1 MTRYAKTMSQAVAEV
16 QVRELKMNDPKLNKV
31 FDKLKPNDT
40 IQLKVSSGISRGKG
54 LQPYT
59 VRSKNTLRNGV
70 EKITMILQGNPTG
83 VKRFLYRRNGK
94 VTFAIGDMA
103 ASIDDIKEEVIDEI
117 VVEEPIHPDE
127 QGYIEDIINDI
138 QRSRFNNIKDLIK
151 QTKADKE
158 SDTAKGDVRDF
169 TDLMKM
175 ASKIKIG
182 RGNTH
187 MDRELRA
194 FNKKLRTM
202 DSYPRDLFA
211 AALEAD
217 VGEDAYDYLMMTY
230 VESNLGENLDEM
242 KMTHV
247 LINMQGKVQGY
258 TSNEKDAK
266 EMARRTKSTMHK
278 IKKPI
283 TDKTLEKM
291 NALAKTPKELK
302 DLGIIEEVEL
312 DEKYD
317 LYHKTFSD
325 AMQHAYDYAKK
336 KLGITVDPKEIDNK
350 VATGPKKPSEG
361 KTNKYRLKGKGG
373 NLQIQVYNKGGSKP
387 FELNMYKEEV
397 LPGHKVEAVEYKF
410 KSKSEAMKAKKVLLK
425 YFNEVGDDDID
436 RGVIEVDAGNRSMN
450 KEHEEIMKKFRPKVL
465 SGRKINRKGDVL
477 DMKEDLDKE
486 DEPVVKKVVDML
498 KKASQAHAGQAKD
511 LEKAVKEGKMRVYR
525 VSSRKLQ
532 GNIHAKDEKEAE
544 KIARSKGMK
553 GKLTITDRG
562 EFKGQP
568 RLTMGEGTWKYPEN
582 RSEIDALKK
591 LMARPIRLGREG
603 EGAVVAMQGLLGDD
617 ELFDDFYLDG
627 KKNENGDARKTIIKW
642 FRNRV
647 KKDTYGLGDET
658 RELGKRIGLKMSF
671 VPEENNMTEKLTDGN
686 LSLKETVLKM
696 WQEAKSPEQQ
706 AAIAIAKKE
715 KEKKE
720 EPDEGNKFSGELD
733 KARKAGKKT
742 FKVGDKEYKVE
753 PKKEEFSW
761 PEWERYLE
769 TKKGSL
775 RESILNIWSEELD
788 EGKMKQLHMMI
799 DDGKTAEEIA
809 KAMKLDLKTV
819 KSLMPKKENKNLTKE
834 QENGKKKMTDTGK
847 EMTPVDLAP
856 KMPKIKNEKN
866 RV

>member
-16 QVRELKMNDPKLNKV
+16 QVRELKMNDPKLLKV
-31 FDKLKPNDT
+31 FDKLKPRDT
-40 IQLKVSSGISRGKG
+40 VKIKHSSTLERGKDFIE
-54 LQPYT
+54 YT

-70 EKITMILQGNPTG
+70 EKITLARKDSPTS
-83 VKRFLYRRNGK
+83 VKRFLYNRDGK
-94 VTFAIGDMA
+94 ITFAVGDMA
-103 ASIDDIKEEVIDEI
+103 ASIDAIKEEVIDEI

-127 QGYIEDIINDI
+127 QEYIEDIINDI
-138 QRSRFNNIKDLIK
+138 QRSRFNNIKNLIK

-242 KMTHV
+242 DMKYV

-258 TSNEKDAK
+258 ASDEKDAK
-266 EMARRTKSTMHK
+266 DIARRTKSTMHK
-278 IKKPI
+278 IKKKI
-283 TDKTLEKM
+283 SDKTLEKM

-336 KLGITVDPKEIDNK
+336 KLGITVDPKEIDDK

-387 FELNMYKEEV
+387 FELNMY
-397 LPGHKVEAVEYKF
+397 
-410 KSKSEAMKAKKVLLK
+410 
-425 YFNEVGDDDID
+425 
-436 RGVIEVDAGNRSMN
+436 
-450 KEHEEIMKKFRPKVL
+450 
-465 SGRKINRKGDVL
+465 
-477 DMKEDLDKE
+477 KEDLDKE

-568 RLTMGEGTWKYPEN
+568 RLTMGEGTWKYPSN

-658 RELGKRIGLKMSF
+658 RELGKKIGLKMSF

-775 RESILNIWSEELD
+775 RESILNIWGELD
-788 EGKMKQLHMMI
+788 EGKMKELSMKI
-799 DDGKTAEEIA
+799 DSIVAKMKKDKQMKSFADKFKKEAMKSMDIA
-809 KAMKLDLKTV
+809 K
-819 KSLMPKKENKNLTKE
+819 SLEKVLPDYISGGDIEALKKEEKDLTKE

-866 RV
+866 RI

>member
-1 MTRYAKTMSQAVAEV
+1 MSQAVAEV
-16 QVRELKMNDPKLNKV
+16 QVRELKMNDPKLNKI
-31 FDKLKPNDT
+31 FDKLKKGDK
-40 IQLKVSSGISRGKG
+40 IKLKTSSTMSRGSDFVEYIVK
-54 LQPYT
+54 
-59 VRSKNTLRNGV
+59 SKNVVNKGRV
-70 EKITMILQGNPTG
+70 EKITLATVGNEG
-83 VKRFLYRRNGK
+83 AVKKFLYRRDGK
-94 VTFAIGDMA
+94 VTFAMGDMA

-117 VVEEPIHPDE
+117 VVEE
-127 QGYIEDIINDI
+127 
-138 QRSRFNNIKDLIK
+138 
-151 QTKADKE
+151 
-158 SDTAKGDVRDF
+158 
-169 TDLMKM
+169 
-175 ASKIKIG
+175 
-182 RGNTH
+182 
-187 MDRELRA
+187 
-194 FNKKLRTM
+194 
-202 DSYPRDLFA
+202 
-211 AALEAD
+211 
-217 VGEDAYDYLMMTY
+217 
-230 VESNLGENLDEM
+230 
-242 KMTHV
+242 
-247 LINMQGKVQGY
+247 
-258 TSNEKDAK
+258 
-266 EMARRTKSTMHK
+266 
-278 IKKPI
+278 
-283 TDKTLEKM
+283 
-291 NALAKTPKELK
+291 
-302 DLGIIEEVEL
+302 VEL
-312 DEKYD
+312 DEKRDMSAPPVSAKVVEDEGFRLVMKFKDGTTEALPSLGKPSMQNLKRIVDKNILKNPKRKAWIPVVSAAMKKGPVKEEVELGEKYE

-336 KLGITVDPKEIDNK
+336 KLGITVDPKEIDDK

-387 FELNMYKEEV
+387 FELNMY
-397 LPGHKVEAVEYKF
+397 
-410 KSKSEAMKAKKVLLK
+410 
-425 YFNEVGDDDID
+425 
-436 RGVIEVDAGNRSMN
+436 
-450 KEHEEIMKKFRPKVL
+450 
-465 SGRKINRKGDVL
+465 
-477 DMKEDLDKE
+477 KEDLDKE

-562 EFKGQP
+562 EYRGQP

-647 KKDTYGLGDET
+647 KKDTFGLGDET
-658 RELGKRIGLKMSF
+658 RELGKKIGLKMSF

-761 PEWERYLE
+761 PEYERYLE

-788 EGKMKQLHMMI
+788 EGKMKQFHMMV

-847 EMTPVDLAP
+847 EMTPVDLSP

>member
-40 IQLKVSSGISRGKG
+40 IQLKVSSGISKGKG

-247 LINMQGKVQGY
+247 LINMKGKVQGY

-373 NLQIQVYNKGGSKP
+373 NLQIQVYNNGGSKP
-387 FELNMYKEEV
+387 FELNMY
-397 LPGHKVEAVEYKF
+397 
-410 KSKSEAMKAKKVLLK
+410 
-425 YFNEVGDDDID
+425 
-436 RGVIEVDAGNRSMN
+436 
-450 KEHEEIMKKFRPKVL
+450 
-465 SGRKINRKGDVL
+465 
-477 DMKEDLDKE
+477 KEDLDKE

>member
-16 QVRELKMNDPKLNKV
+16 QVRELKMNDPKLMKV
-31 FDKLKPNDT
+31 FDKLKPRDT
-40 IQLKVSSGISRGKG
+40 VKIKHSSTLERGKDFIE
-54 LQPYT
+54 YT

-70 EKITMILQGNPTG
+70 EKITLARKDSPTS
-83 VKRFLYRRNGK
+83 VKRFLYKRDNK
-94 VTFAIGDMA
+94 VTFAVGDMA

-117 VVEEPIHPDE
+117 VVVEEPIHPDE
-127 QGYIEDIINDI
+127 QEYIEDIINDI

-230 VESNLGENLDEM
+230 VESNLDESKVEVGLDEQFDFVLLDKDNKIVGRYSGKNAKKEAESGKRSAHLPPMRIPKNEVGKM
-242 KMTHV
+242 KIVPISPKDKKGIGDMV
-247 LINMQGKVQGY
+247 LAIG
-258 TSNEKDAK
+258 
-266 EMARRTKSTMHK
+266 
-278 IKKPI
+278 
-283 TDKTLEKM
+283 
-291 NALAKTPKELK
+291 
-302 DLGIIEEVEL
+302 EEVEL

-336 KLGITVDPKEIDNK
+336 KLGITVDPKEIDDK

-387 FELNMYKEEV
+387 FELNMYKE
-397 LPGHKVEAVEYKF
+397 
-410 KSKSEAMKAKKVLLK
+410 
-425 YFNEVGDDDID
+425 
-436 RGVIEVDAGNRSMN
+436 
-450 KEHEEIMKKFRPKVL
+450 
-465 SGRKINRKGDVL
+465 
-477 DMKEDLDKE
+477 DLDKE
-486 DEPVVKKVVDML
+486 DEPVVKKVVGML

-562 EFKGQP
+562 EYRGQP

-591 LMARPIRLGREG
+591 LMARPIRLGR

-788 EGKMKQLHMMI
+788 EGKMKQFHMMV

-819 KSLMPKKENKNLTKE
+819 KALMPKKENKNLTKE

-847 EMTPVDLAP
+847 EMTPVDLSP

>member
-16 QVRELKMNDPKLNKV
+16 QLRELKMNDPKLLKV
-31 FDKLKPNDT
+31 FDKLKPRDT
-40 IQLKVSSGISRGKG
+40 VKIKHSSTLERGKDFIE
-54 LQPYT
+54 YT

-70 EKITMILQGNPTG
+70 EKITLARKDSPTS
-83 VKRFLYRRNGK
+83 VKRFLYNRDGK
-94 VTFAIGDMA
+94 ITFAVGDMA
-103 ASIDDIKEEVIDEI
+103 ASIDDIKETLDEAKFQVNYSKDGKLFSKTI
-117 VVEEPIHPDE
+117 NAKNEDDAEDKAIKKFK
-127 QGYIEDIINDI
+127 IEDDDI
-138 QRSRFNNIKDLIK
+138 RSVV
-151 QTKADKE
+151 KE
-158 SDTAKGDVRDF
+158 
-169 TDLMKM
+169 
-175 ASKIKIG
+175 
-182 RGNTH
+182 
-187 MDRELRA
+187 E
-194 FNKKLRTM
+194 
-202 DSYPRDLFA
+202 
-211 AALEAD
+211 
-217 VGEDAYDYLMMTY
+217 
-230 VESNLGENLDEM
+230 VELDEM
-242 KMTHV
+242 DMKYV

-258 TSNEKDAK
+258 ASDEKDAK

-278 IKKPI
+278 IKKKI
-283 TDKTLEKM
+283 SDKTLEKM
-291 NALAKTPKELK
+291 NALARTPKELR
-302 DLGIIEEVEL
+302 DLGIIEEIEL

-336 KLGITVDPKEIDNK
+336 KMGITVDPKEIDDK

-387 FELNMYKEEV
+387 FELNMY
-397 LPGHKVEAVEYKF
+397 
-410 KSKSEAMKAKKVLLK
+410 
-425 YFNEVGDDDID
+425 
-436 RGVIEVDAGNRSMN
+436 
-450 KEHEEIMKKFRPKVL
+450 
-465 SGRKINRKGDVL
+465 
-477 DMKEDLDKE
+477 KEDLDKE

-568 RLTMGEGTWKYPEN
+568 RLTMGEGTWKYPSN

-627 KKNENGDARKTIIKW
+627 SKNENGDARKTIIKW

-658 RELGKRIGLKMSF
+658 RELGKKIGLKMSF

-696 WQEAKSPEQQ
+696 WQEASVLNEAKVIVDLENDDPKLIKDIKKFGLKVKDLGDSGNAGYNEYEISGPQSKIDAANKKLNLMPEAKSPEQQ

-775 RESILNIWSEELD
+775 RESILNIWGELD
-788 EGKMKQLHMMI
+788 EGKMKELSMKI
-799 DDGKTAEEIA
+799 DSIVAKMKKDKQMKSFADKFKKEAMKSMDIA
-809 KAMKLDLKTV
+809 K
-819 KSLMPKKENKNLTKE
+819 SLEKVLPDYISGGDIEALKKEEKDLTKE

-866 RV
+866 RI

>member
-16 QVRELKMNDPKLNKV
+16 QVRELKMNDPKLLKV
-31 FDKLKPNDT
+31 FDKLKPRDT
-40 IQLKVSSGISRGKG
+40 VKIKHSSTLERGKDFIE
-54 LQPYT
+54 YT

-70 EKITMILQGNPTG
+70 EKITLARKDSPTS
-83 VKRFLYRRNGK
+83 VKRFLYNRDGK
-94 VTFAIGDMA
+94 ITFAVGDMA
-103 ASIDDIKEEVIDEI
+103 ASIDAIKEEVIDEI

-127 QGYIEDIINDI
+127 QEYIEDIINDI
-138 QRSRFNNIKDLIK
+138 QRSRFNNIKNLIK

-242 KMTHV
+242 DMKYV

-258 TSNEKDAK
+258 ASDEKDAK
-266 EMARRTKSTMHK
+266 DIARRTKSTMHK
-278 IKKPI
+278 IKKKI
-283 TDKTLEKM
+283 SDKTLEKM
-291 NALAKTPKELK
+291 NALARTPKELR
-302 DLGIIEEVEL
+302 DLGIIEEIEL

-336 KLGITVDPKEIDNK
+336 KMGITVDPKEIDDK

-387 FELNMYKEEV
+387 FELNMY
-397 LPGHKVEAVEYKF
+397 
-410 KSKSEAMKAKKVLLK
+410 
-425 YFNEVGDDDID
+425 
-436 RGVIEVDAGNRSMN
+436 
-450 KEHEEIMKKFRPKVL
+450 
-465 SGRKINRKGDVL
+465 
-477 DMKEDLDKE
+477 KEDLDKE

-568 RLTMGEGTWKYPEN
+568 RLTMGEGTWKYPSN

-658 RELGKRIGLKMSF
+658 RELGKKIGLKMSF

-775 RESILNIWSEELD
+775 RESILNIWGELD
-788 EGKMKQLHMMI
+788 EGKMKELSMKI
-799 DDGKTAEEIA
+799 DSIVAKMKKDKQMKSFADKFKKEAMKSMDIA
-809 KAMKLDLKTV
+809 K
-819 KSLMPKKENKNLTKE
+819 SLEKVLPDYISGGDIEALKKEEKDLTKE

-866 RV
+866 RI

>member
-1 MTRYAKTMSQAVAEV
+1 MSQAVAEV
-16 QVRELKMNDPKLNKV
+16 QVRELKMNDPKLMKV
-31 FDKLKPNDT
+31 FDKLKPRDT
-40 IQLKVSSGISRGKG
+40 VKIKHSSTLERGKDFIE
-54 LQPYT
+54 YT

-70 EKITMILQGNPTG
+70 EKITLARKDSPTS
-83 VKRFLYRRNGK
+83 VKRFLYKRDNK
-94 VTFAIGDMA
+94 VTFAVGDMA
-103 ASIDDIKEEVIDEI
+103 ASIDAIKEEVIDEI

-127 QGYIEDIINDI
+127 QEYIEDIINDI
-138 QRSRFNNIKDLIK
+138 QRSRFNNIKNLIK

-242 KMTHV
+242 NMTHV

-266 EMARRTKSTMHK
+266 EMARRTKSTIHP
-278 IKKPI
+278 IKKKI
-283 TDKTLEKM
+283 SDKTLEKM

-336 KLGITVDPKEIDNK
+336 KLGITVDPKEIDDK

-387 FELNMYKEEV
+387 FELNMY
-397 LPGHKVEAVEYKF
+397 
-410 KSKSEAMKAKKVLLK
+410 
-425 YFNEVGDDDID
+425 
-436 RGVIEVDAGNRSMN
+436 
-450 KEHEEIMKKFRPKVL
+450 
-465 SGRKINRKGDVL
+465 
-477 DMKEDLDKE
+477 KEDLDKE

-562 EFKGQP
+562 EYRGQP

-591 LMARPIRLGREG
+591 LMVRPIRLGREG

-658 RELGKRIGLKMSF
+658 RELGKKLGLKMSF

-742 FKVGDKEYKVE
+742 FKVGDK
-753 PKKEEFSW
+753 
-761 PEWERYLE
+761 
-769 TKKGSL
+769 
-775 RESILNIWSEELD
+775 
-788 EGKMKQLHMMI
+788 
-799 DDGKTAEEIA
+799 
-809 KAMKLDLKTV
+809 
-819 KSLMPKKENKNLTKE
+819 
-834 QENGKKKMTDTGK
+834 
-847 EMTPVDLAP
+847 
-856 KMPKIKNEKN
+856 
-866 RV
+866 

>member
-1 MTRYAKTMSQAVAEV
+1 MSQAVAEV

-40 IQLKVSSGISRGKG
+40 IQLKVSSGISKGKG

-127 QGYIEDIINDI
+127 QEYIEDIINDI

-158 SDTAKGDVRDF
+158 SDTAKGDVKDF
-169 TDLMKM
+169 TDLMRM

-230 VESNLGENLDEM
+230 VESNLGENLDEAKYKYDGKVVKISKKEFAKVSKDYKNTTKGKERMMILDPKTQASISVPVQFEEVELDEM

-317 LYHKTFSD
+317 LYHKSFSD

-336 KLGITVDPKEIDNK
+336 KLGIIVDPKEIDDK
-350 VATGPKKPSEG
+350 VATGPKKPSVG
-361 KTNKYRLKGKGG
+361 KTNIYRLKGKGG

-387 FELNMYKEEV
+387 FELNMYKE
-397 LPGHKVEAVEYKF
+397 A
-410 KSKSEAMKAKKVLLK
+410 
-425 YFNEVGDDDID
+425 
-436 RGVIEVDAGNRSMN
+436 
-450 KEHEEIMKKFRPKVL
+450 
-465 SGRKINRKGDVL
+465 
-477 DMKEDLDKE
+477 LDKE

-511 LEKAVKEGKMRVYR
+511 LEKAVKEG
-525 VSSRKLQ
+525 
-532 GNIHAKDEKEAE
+532 
-544 KIARSKGMK
+544 
-553 GKLTITDRG
+553 
-562 EFKGQP
+562 
-568 RLTMGEGTWKYPEN
+568 TWKYPSN

-658 RELGKRIGLKMSF
+658 RELGKKIGLKMSF

-819 KSLMPKKENKNLTKE
+819 KALMPKKENKNLTKE